1 MLDAYHTK
9 TPDLQAEL
17 EEIKKERRELEK
29 EKVKVRDERNEY
41 RRLIREQA
49 RRESFLDLVGRV
61 ISEETE
67 SLTLDKEMQIIRTE
81 CDLLAHLT
89 DIHTGI
95 KIDNGF
101 NRFDEE
107 VLRKRLNRYLNK
119 IISIRNT
126 HHAENCYLVIG
137 EILSGIIH
145 NNLRLENNM
154 DLIEQFKTASELIA
168 LMIQEL
174 AQHFTGVHI
183 YVTPGNH
190 SRISPKKEDSL
201 DGENMDLLLPFYLS
215 ARLQNIKN
223 VYIHENTKDPEIAMF
238 NIRGHLVVASHGHK
252 DNPNTVARDVS
263 MMYGKQPSII
273 LLGHRHTNGYQTD
286 SNVKVIQS
294 GCISGSDSYA
304 TSIRKVNDPEQ
315 TVSVIN
321 DDGLDCIYDIT
332 LN

>member
-9 TPDLQAEL
+9 APDLQAEL
-17 EEIKKERRELEK
+17 EEIKRERRELEK

-67 SLTLDKEMQIIRTE
+67 SLTLDKELQIIRTD

-107 VLRKRLNRYLNK
+107 VLRRRLNRYLNK

-126 HHAENCYLVIG
+126 HHTENCYLVIG

-145 NNLRLENNM
+145 NNMRLENNLS
-154 DLIEQFKTASELIA
+154 LI
-168 LMIQEL
+168 
-174 AQHFTGVHI
+174 HI
-183 YVTPGNH
+183 
-190 SRISPKKEDSL
+190 
-201 DGENMDLLLPFYLS
+201 
-215 ARLQNIKN
+215 
-223 VYIHENTKDPEIAMF
+223 
-238 NIRGHLVVASHGHK
+238 
-252 DNPNTVARDVS
+252 
-263 MMYGKQPSII
+263 
-273 LLGHRHTNGYQTD
+273 
-286 SNVKVIQS
+286 
-294 GCISGSDSYA
+294 
-304 TSIRKVNDPEQ
+304 
-315 TVSVIN
+315 
-321 DDGLDCIYDIT
+321 
-332 LN
+332 

>member
-9 TPDLQAEL
+9 APDLQAEL
-17 EEIKKERRELEK
+17 EEIKRERRELEK
-29 EKVKVRDERNEY
+29 EKIKVRDERNEY

-49 RRESFLDLVGRV
+49 RKESFLDLVGRV

-67 SLTLDKEMQIIRTE
+67 SLTLDKDLPMFHTD

-95 KIDNGF
+95 KIDNRF

-107 VLRKRLNRYLNK
+107 ILRRRLNRYLSK

-174 AQHFTGVHI
+174 AQHFTGIHI

-215 ARLQNIKN
+215 ARLQNINN
-223 VYIHENTKDPEIAMF
+223 VYIHENAKDPGTAMF
-238 NIRGHLVVASHGHK
+238 YIRGHLVVATHGHK
-252 DNPNTVARDVS
+252 DNPNTVAKDIS
-263 MMYGKQPSII
+263 MMYGEQPSII
-273 LLGHRHTNGYQTD
+273 LMGHRHTNGYQTD

-332 LN
+332 LK